1 MIKYEWQQMEISTTS
16 HPLSQCYSMQDKL
29 PNAGL
34 FILEESHSLFWTRQ
48 QLTTAHEAF
57 RGHHQGYQL

>member
-16 HPLSQCYSMQDKL
+16 HPLSQCCSVQDKL

-57 RGHHQGYQL
+57 